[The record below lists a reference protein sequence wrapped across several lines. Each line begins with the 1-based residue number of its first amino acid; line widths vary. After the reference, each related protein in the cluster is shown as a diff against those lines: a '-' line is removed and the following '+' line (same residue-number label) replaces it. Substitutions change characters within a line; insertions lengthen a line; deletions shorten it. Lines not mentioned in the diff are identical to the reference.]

1 MKLAITAFQAIAEV
15 ERLNLSPAKESFCID
30 VLSSWDFRCQE
41 AIGHSDKDKRNLNKV
56 MEITGFWIS

>member
-15 ERLNLSPAKESFCID
+15 ERLNLPSAKESFCIQ

-41 AIGHSDKDKRNLNKV
+41 GIEHSKKDERNLEKV